1 MERARCPDHLCQ
13 VCHCW
18 LVPLP
23 GWPLRA
29 VAAQSML
36 RTSSSVRHWAAAQT
50 VAPIWGLWGL
60 NAGAPF
66 GGSSDILSS
75 CQNNTHATEK
85 RLYVQMEK
93 ESGANLL
100 DLFNISC
107 AVEQTSDR

>member
-36 RTSSSVRHWAAAQT
+36 RTSSSVRHWAAART

-66 GGSSDILSS
+66 GGRSDILSS
-75 CQNNTHATEK
+75 CQNKTHTTEK
-85 RLYVQMEK
+85 RLYVQMRVVPICWTY
-93 ESGANLL
+93 SISAVLL
-100 DLFNISC
+100 SRPLID
-107 AVEQTSDR
+107 E